1 MIKRRFCQFYNMV
14 VAEIQFD
21 QIKQVQE
28 RISWRISKSEVNLKI
43 ALREI
48 HPNEWCF
55 EIRNKWVGKSSYY
68 LSWVNFLDKVD
79 IDKLIM
85 LQGLLFA

>member
-1 MIKRRFCQFYNMV
+1 MV

-48 HPNEWCF
+48 HPNE
-55 EIRNKWVGKSSYY
+55 
-68 LSWVNFLDKVD
+68 
-79 IDKLIM
+79 
-85 LQGLLFA
+85 